1 MVVGIG
7 NGWVVMF
14 SSVFWLGS
22 GRLVVGSG

>member
-1 MVVGIG
+1 MVGTG

-22 GRLVVGSG
+22 GGLVVGSDG